1 MRRHT
6 LPLLVLLLLLAGVA
20 CMVWQRPSPAGVEI
34 STKPVRPEVPGAEQA
49 APVQG
54 GPVSAVSAPPSS
66 PPPDPARFRR
76 AYLISLDGGKLGLE
90 NAEDIEGDFASPR
103 RRQEEWTG
111 MLRCRLVSAEG
122 KVLAEELLP
131 APDHLCTVLDARDG
145 TPKPVTYTPPGPV
158 LFQLRL
164 PRRADATRLDIAR
177 ITGPGA
183 LARDLPLGSLS
194 LLPP

>member
-20 CMVWQRPSPAGVEI
+20 CMVWQRPGPAGVEI
-34 STKPVRPEVPGAEQA
+34 STKPVRPEVPVAEKA
-49 APVQG
+49 APVQS

-111 MLRCRLVSAEG
+111 MLRCRLISAEG

-131 APDHLCTVLDARDG
+131 APDHLCTVLDARDSE
-145 TPKPVTYTPPGPV
+145 PKPVTYTPPGPV

>member
-1 MRRHT
+1 MRRHI

-20 CMVWQRPSPAGVEI
+20 CMVWLKPGPAKVNMATNTVSAEA
-34 STKPVRPEVPGAEQA
+34 PVAEQVAEVQPRPVSA
-49 APVQG
+49 APV
-54 GPVSAVSAPPSS
+54 PLSS
-66 PPPDPARFRR
+66 PPLDPARFRR
-76 AYLISLDGGKLGLE
+76 AYLISLDGAKLGLE

-111 MLRCRLVSAEG
+111 MLRCRLISADG

>member
-20 CMVWQRPSPAGVEI
+20 CMVWQQPGPAGEGV
-34 STKPVRPEVPGAEQA
+34 STKPVRPEAPVAEQA
-49 APVQG
+49 AQVQA
-54 GPVSAVSAPPSS
+54 GPISAVSAPPSS

-76 AYLISLDGGKLGLE
+76 AYLLSLDGAKLGLE

-111 MLRCRLVSAEG
+111 MLRCRLISAEG

-183 LARDLPLGSLS
+183 LARDLPIGSLS

>member
-20 CMVWQRPSPAGVEI
+20 CMVWQQPDPAGEGV
-34 STKPVRPEVPGAEQA
+34 STNPVRPEAPAAEQA
-49 APVQG
+49 APILGV
-54 GPVSAVSAPPSS
+54 PASAVPPLPSS

-76 AYLISLDGGKLGLE
+76 AYLLSLDGSKLGLE

-111 MLRCRLVSAEG
+111 MLRCRLISAEG

-183 LARDLPLGSLS
+183 LARDLPIGSLS

>member
-20 CMVWQRPSPAGVEI
+20 CMVWQRPGPAGVEI
-34 STKPVRPEVPGAEQA
+34 STNSVRPEMPVAEKA
-49 APVQG
+49 APVQS
-54 GPVSAVSAPPSS
+54 GPVSAVSAPPPS

-76 AYLISLDGGKLGLE
+76 AYLLSLDGGKLGLE
-90 NAEDIEGDFASPR
+90 NAEDIEGDFATPR

-145 TPKPVTYTPPGPV
+145 EPKPVTYTPPGPV